1 MTRCIATVEFQ
12 DGEYWISLPGID
24 KTFRLAKTPNDI
36 VPQAR
41 AFLDEQAKPVMLS
54 PALGGIL
61 LDPDLPRS
69 LDDAIPPNT
78 PIEPFEGVRLVI
90 LDWDPPSKGEF

>member
-1 MTRCIATVEFQ
+1 
-12 DGEYWISLPGID
+12 
-24 KTFRLAKTPNDI
+24 
-36 VPQAR
+36 
-41 AFLDEQAKPVMLS
+41 MLS